1 MARMLEKIVSST
13 ATASMESFHV
23 SSEGAKVVTFMDC
36 TDRVDINEKD
46 NKLEKVKEE
55 LKNSIKEL
63 ETMRKELVELRVNN
77 CEGYLTDWL
86 AMEERFDI
94 EKKKCQE
101 ELKEV

>member
-1 MARMLEKIVSST
+1 MSNT
-13 ATASMESFHV
+13 TTASMEGVRV
-23 SSEGAKVVTFMDC
+23 SSEGARVVTFMDC
-36 TDRVDINEKD
+36 TARPDIIEKD
-46 NKLEKVKEE
+46 DKLEKVKEE
-55 LKNSIKEL
+55 LRNSIKEL

>member
-1 MARMLEKIVSST
+1 MSST
-13 ATASMESFHV
+13 ATASMEGVRV
-23 SSEGAKVVTFMDC
+23 SSEGARVVTFMDC
-36 TDRVDINEKD
+36 TARPDINEKD
-46 NKLEKVKEE
+46 DKLEKVKEE
-55 LKNSIKEL
+55 LRNSIKEL
-63 ETMRKELVELRVNN
+63 EMMRKELVELRVNN

>member
-1 MARMLEKIVSST
+1 MSST
-13 ATASMESFHV
+13 ATASMEGVRV
-23 SSEGAKVVTFMDC
+23 SSEGARVVTFMDC
-36 TDRVDINEKD
+36 TARQDIIEKD
-46 NKLEKVKEE
+46 DKLEKVKEE
-55 LKNSIKEL
+55 LRNSIKEL